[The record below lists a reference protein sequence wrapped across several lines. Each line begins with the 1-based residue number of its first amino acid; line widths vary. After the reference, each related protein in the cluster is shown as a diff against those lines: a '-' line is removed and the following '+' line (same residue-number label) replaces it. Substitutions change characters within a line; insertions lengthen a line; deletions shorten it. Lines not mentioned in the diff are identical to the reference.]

1 MAMAVRSIR
10 SIAAFV
16 AASFL
21 ACAPISGFAQ
31 GSSNPAGAPAGR
43 EGNIYDFHEHQPTEA
58 DPSAATTKQVES
70 EVQNLLKQT
79 DELDRTFDNREGR
92 DPSRR

>member
-1 MAMAVRSIR
+1 MAIR
-10 SIAAFV
+10 TIRFVAAFV
-16 AASFL
+16 AAAFL
-21 ACAPISGFAQ
+21 SGAPISGFAQ
-31 GSSNPAGAPAGR
+31 GTSNPAGAPAGR
-43 EGNIYDFHEHQPTEA
+43 EGDIYNFHEHQPTGP